1 MVRELRFQMNVVN
14 IPPSA
19 SFRSQTHDAPPEIN
33 VGVLCLHWDS
43 GRVEPLKNGHSSS
56 PRINEAEDLSIA
68 CERE

>member
-19 SFRSQTHDAPPEIN
+19 GFGSQTYDAPSEMN

-43 GRVEPLKNGHSSS
+43 GRVEALKNGHSSS
-56 PRINEAEDLSIA
+56 P
-68 CERE
+68 